1 MQSVNLR
8 AALFRVLTD
17 LKKNG
22 DLGKETILRKSM
34 LDDCKGEKFEELL
47 AVFSTNVLRRVW
59 SGSMAKNQLNPA
71 LKMALASG
79 VSAEEYSQLAL
90 PLLLA
95 HRTSIA
101 QSAERRTRVQGTFD
115 GFSELLDSKEAQLEQ
130 RANERPQS
138 DPEEPA
144 DLARVT
150 QHVKTNWLGSGEWAD
165 LLLNGGS
172 QSGNDAFLDLPFAQA
187 WATAKELTVED
198 LQAGASKD
206 LLLDLESRVAHQKGR
221 LNKWRDYGDTAG
233 GRNGHVASPSVGTT
247 GKSVLSFK
255 DHQSLTVASISK
267 AVREPGQRASHTE
280 DHRSLLLA
288 MNESLASINGKSLTT
303 ETGSKERAVSDT
315 SALKLEPNR
324 ESNDVPDEVPDEVPE
339 VPEVSEVQPAQP
351 PTPSYHEQIQQASP
365 TVSISEPSPEDQP
378 DPDIDPPVS
387 LAERTQKSLSLL
399 PPRNTGQSQPRDQEP
414 SRRKSRM
421 SLPVNQ
427 FETPK
432 KKMPSRTPTPR
443 DELFEEEADY
453 ASVFRSRPRIAQ
465 SPVSSPA
472 VHVSPLSD
480 FDLSG
485 MDQDES
491 SELGLDSP
499 SVRR

>member
-1 MQSVNLR
+1 M
-8 AALFRVLTD
+8 LTD

-47 AVFSTNVLRRVW
+47 AVFSTNVLRRVLG
-59 SGSMAKNQLNPA
+59 GSRAEDQLNPA
-71 LKMALASG
+71 LRLSLAGG
-79 VSAEEYSQLAL
+79 VSAEDYSQLAL

-95 HRTSIA
+95 HRVSIA
-101 QSAERRTRVQGTFD
+101 QSDERRTRVQGTLD
-115 GFSELLDSKEAQLEQ
+115 RFSEVLDSKQVQLDQ
-130 RANERPQS
+130 RANERRQS
-138 DPEEPA
+138 HDLQEPA
-144 DLARVT
+144 DLDRVT
-150 QHVKTNWLGSGEWAD
+150 EHVKTHWLGSGQWAH

-172 QSGNDAFLDLPFAQA
+172 QSSNDAFLDLPFAQA
-187 WATAKELTVED
+187 WATAKESTVDD
-198 LQAGASKD
+198 LQTGASRD
-206 LLLDLESRVAHQKGR
+206 LLLDLESRVAHQKDR
-221 LNKWRDYGDTAG
+221 LNRWRDYDGDTAAE
-233 GRNGHVASPSVGTT
+233 RNGQTASSSSGTS
-247 GKSVLSFK
+247 GNSVLAFR
-255 DHQSLTVASISK
+255 DHQALTVASISK
-267 AVREPGQRASHTE
+267 AVREPGQRTSPTV
-280 DHRSLLLA
+280 DHHRALLLA
-288 MNESLASINGKSLTT
+288 MNESLASIDGKSRST
-303 ETGSKERAVSDT
+303 ETESKERAVPDA
-315 SALKLEPNR
+315 SAAIKPEP
-324 ESNDVPDEVPDEVPE
+324 DQVPDEVPE
-339 VPEVSEVQPAQP
+339 EMPETQPAQE
-351 PTPSYHEQIQQASP
+351 PTPSPSPSYHEQIQQASP

-378 DPDIDPPVS
+378 NLDTDQPQAT
-387 LAERTQKSLSLL
+387 LAERTRKSLSLL
-399 PPRNTGQSQPRDQEP
+399 PPRSTAPPRDRDRDRDQEP

-432 KKMPSRTPTPR
+432 KRMPSRTPTPR

-485 MDQDES
+485 VDHDES